1 MVRRSRRASGS
12 RRTRRRSR
20 HSMKSRRV
28 RRMRH
33 TRGRGRAMKRGGMFS
48 SLNPFS
54 PSIKSHGPVVD
65 NNYYLVDDHGHT
77 PYGVY
82 EYYQKNEGR
91 YFGVALSSD
100 IVFNRWVP
108 RRYVNGSIANS
119 NWAKEGDSLYIDF
132 VKSGKDVEKD
142 TQNATL
148 LSIINHYSRW
158 LARIGTTHRGTLR
171 SSMKS
176 FRVKPY

>member
-1 MVRRSRRASGS
+1 MVRRSRHASSS
-12 RRTRRRSR
+12 RRTRRHTR

-65 NNYYLVDDHGHT
+65 NNYYLVNEHGYT

-82 EYYQKNEGR
+82 EYYKTHEGKS
-91 YFGVALSSD
+91 FSVALSSD

-108 RRYVNGSIANS
+108 KKSVMGHIANS

-132 VKSGKDVEKD
+132 VKPNKDVEKP

-148 LSIINHYSRW
+148 LSIIKHYEQ
-158 LARIGTTHRGTLR
+158 LLKVHRGTSH

-176 FRVKPY
+176 FRAKPY

>member
-1 MVRRSRRASGS
+1 
-12 RRTRRRSR
+12 
-20 HSMKSRRV
+20 MKSRRV

-132 VKSGKDVEKD
+132 VKL
-142 TQNATL
+142 NAIKF
-148 LSIINHYSRW
+148 LSVVAFQSFNRLS
-158 LARIGTTHRGTLR
+158 
-171 SSMKS
+171 KS
-176 FRVKPY
+176 LPAPPSKE